1 MSCVQ
6 DSKLFFTCHSGNYL
20 WSCSVLIRAGRPEGF
35 FPCLHCGWRMT
46 RGRVPGL
53 RSSRCHY
60 RCYCRCCSS
69 ATPPRNLSGQ
79 PDIISLKA
87 GKLKPI
93 FKFIN
98 DTQQKGPGPVA
109 NSDNIQCWEGA
120 HKHAEGEA
128 TCFFLALRERPQT

>member
-6 DSKLFFTCHSGNYL
+6 DSKRFFTCHSGNYL

-60 RCYCRCCSS
+60 RCYCRCRSS

-93 FKFIN
+93 LKFIN
-98 DTQQKGPGPVA
+98 DTQQKGPGPWQ
-109 NSDNIQCWEGA
+109 IQITYSAGKELINTPRARRRASSW
-120 HKHAEGEA
+120 
-128 TCFFLALRERPQT
+128 L

>member
-6 DSKLFFTCHSGNYL
+6 DSKRFFTCHSGNYL

-93 FKFIN
+93 LKFIN
-98 DTQQKGPGPVA
+98 DTQQKGPGPWR
-109 NSDNIQCWEGA
+109 IQITYSAGKELTNTPRARRRASSW
-120 HKHAEGEA
+120 
-128 TCFFLALRERPQT
+128 L

>member
-6 DSKLFFTCHSGNYL
+6 DSKRFFTCHSGNYL

-60 RCYCRCCSS
+60 RCYCRCRSS

-93 FKFIN
+93 LQFIN
-98 DTQQKGPGPVA
+98 DTQQKGPGPWR
-109 NSDNIQCWEGA
+109 IQITYSAGKEL
-120 HKHAEGEA
+120 
-128 TCFFLALRERPQT
+128 TNTLRARRRASSWL

>member
-6 DSKLFFTCHSGNYL
+6 DSKRFFTCHSGNYL

-60 RCYCRCCSS
+60 RCYCRCRSS

-79 PDIISLKA
+79 PNIISLKA

-93 FKFIN
+93 LKFIN
-98 DTQQKGPGPVA
+98 DTQQKGPGPWQ
-109 NSDNIQCWEGA
+109 IQITYSAGKELINTPRARRRASSW
-120 HKHAEGEA
+120 
-128 TCFFLALRERPQT
+128 L

>member
-6 DSKLFFTCHSGNYL
+6 DSKRFFTCHSGNYL

-60 RCYCRCCSS
+60 RCYCRCRSS

-93 FKFIN
+93 LKFIN
-98 DTQQKGPGPVA
+98 DTQQKGPGPWR
-109 NSDNIQCWEGA
+109 IQITYSAGKELINTPRARRRASSW
-120 HKHAEGEA
+120 
-128 TCFFLALRERPQT
+128 L